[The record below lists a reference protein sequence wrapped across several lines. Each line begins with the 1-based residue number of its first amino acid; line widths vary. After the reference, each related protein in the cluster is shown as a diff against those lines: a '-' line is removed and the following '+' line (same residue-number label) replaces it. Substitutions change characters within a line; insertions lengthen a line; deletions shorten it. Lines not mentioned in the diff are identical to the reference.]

1 MEQVQ
6 PMPNTQAPSRA
17 SPEEPIHP
25 ACSPDSRRERKK
37 QETLQKLLESA
48 WQLFQEKGYE
58 RTTVE
63 DITEAADVAKGT
75 FFNYFETREAMLSE
89 IASWRIALLRSRV
102 FTAAD
107 LPDSAVAR
115 IKLLLQAIAAE
126 FPTVS
131 EMTRHLPSASA
142 KREGPHRLDSIVHEL
157 VQQAQASGEI
167 RGDVDPWLV
176 ARLMMTSCIFNL
188 IRHCPQDGT
197 DPGMPGPQEP
207 FSLQAQIVQSVDA
220 LLDGLGG
227 PKRRDL

>member
-1 MEQVQ
+1 
-6 PMPNTQAPSRA
+6 MPNTQAPSRA

-37 QETLQKLLESA
+37 QETRQKLLESA

-102 FTAAD
+102 FTAED
-107 LPDSAVAR
+107 LPASAVAR
-115 IKLLLQAIAAE
+115 IKLLLQAMAAE
-126 FPTVS
+126 FPTL
-131 EMTRHLPSASA
+131 RGIAWHLPSH
-142 KREGPHRLDSIVHEL
+142 RHEGAHRLDNIVQEL
-157 VQQAQASGEI
+157 VQQGQARGEI
-167 RGDVDPWLV
+167 RADVDPWLV

-188 IRHCPQDGT
+188 IRHCPQDGS

-227 PKRRDL
+227 PKRRDS